1 MVTAIPLQERNFM
14 RFFIFL
20 VILALFGKAY
30 AQDDADITLQKAQ
43 VALRQAQ
50 AALDAAVKAKQAS
63 DAARDSS
70 VQPQAPPASAA
81 PATGKLQPIDVGLDV
96 YTDGTVGASYSYEG
110 KPLESFRDFAE
121 VVYSLYDVKCNN
133 LLNASSTE
141 DTLGWVSMSAGA
153 GLITYYVID
162 VLNKAF
168 ASANNTSSYG
178 PDISGDTPYL
188 IAGNLIIGAGT
199 VLFVAS
205 HGDFNHAIN
214 RYNHQ
219 VQKQNQISFYFEPN
233 PEKPELGLVQRF

>member
-1 MVTAIPLQERNFM
+1 M

-20 VILALFGKAY
+20 VVFSLFGKAY
-30 AQDDADITLQKAQ
+30 AEDDADITLQKAQ
-43 VALRQAQ
+43 VALQQAR
-50 AALDAAVKAKQAS
+50 AAVDAAVKARQAS
-63 DAARDSS
+63 DAAKDSS
-70 VQPQAPPASAA
+70 GPSQATSERSVPV
-81 PATGKLQPIDVGLDV
+81 TEKLQPIDVGLDV
-96 YTDGTVGASYSYEG
+96 YTDGTVGASYYYEG

-121 VVYSLYDVKCNN
+121 VIYSLYDVKCNN
-133 LLNASSTE
+133 LLNTSATE
-141 DTLGWVSMSAGA
+141 DTLGWVSMGAGA

-168 ASANNTSSYG
+168 ASANSTSSFG

-219 VQKQNQISFYFEPN
+219 VQKQNQVSFYFEPN
-233 PEKPELGLVQRF
+233 PEKPEMGLVQRF

>member
-1 MVTAIPLQERNFM
+1 M

-20 VILALFGKAY
+20 VVLSLFAKAY

-43 VALRQAQ
+43 AALRQAQ
-50 AALDAAVKAKQAS
+50 AALDDAVKAKQAS
-63 DAARDSS
+63 DAAKDSS
-70 VQPQAPPASAA
+70 GQPQATPESATPGSAA
-81 PATGKLQPIDVGLDV
+81 PAPRKLQPIEVGLDV

-110 KPLESFRDFAE
+110 KPLESFRDFAD
-121 VVYSLYDVKCNN
+121 VIYSLYDVKCNN

-141 DTLGWVSMSAGA
+141 DTLGWVSMGAGA
-153 GLITYYVID
+153 GLITYYVVD

-168 ASANNTSSYG
+168 ASANNSSSYG

-233 PEKPELGLVQRF
+233 PEKPEIGLVQRF